1 MDTNAIKI
9 NLSYASLVILDD
21 RDGNYN
27 IQPPVLF
34 PGGSAPAIEYAVD
47 SLRRFLKSE
56 WGEEFR
62 KCYPLKE
69 AVEVMRNELARTGE
83 FLMIDDSGNFRRVY
97 SLHGIVVPVA
107 LVQE

>member
-21 RDGNYN
+21 RDGNYLFSAP
-27 IQPPVLF
+27 QLF
-34 PGGSAPAIEYAVD
+34 PGGSVPAIEYAVD

-56 WGEEFR
+56 WGKDFR
-62 KCYPLKE
+62 KWYPIKRT
-69 AVEVMRNELARTGE
+69 VERMRKELAEAGE
-83 FLMIDDSGNFRRVY
+83 FVMMDDSGNFRRIY